1 MTETLIEALT
11 ALEGALEDKFA
22 PWIFGKYLVPP
33 KDAPFPGK
41 AGEIQFP
48 NGYGAS
54 VVSHEYSY
62 GGTEGLWEL
71 AAIEAL
77 EATNA

>member
-1 MTETLIEALT
+1 MLQ
-11 ALEGALEDKFA
+11 
-22 PWIFGKYLVPP
+22 FGKYLVPP
-33 KDAPFPGK
+33 KEPAFPGK
-41 AGEIQFP
+41 AGGIQFP
-48 NGYGAS
+48 DGYGAS
-54 VVSHEYSY
+54 VVSHLYSY